1 MADSRKDRELFWDD
15 GTIRSQ
21 NNAFT
26 SSRYR
31 VDMSRESSAL
41 VAGANSAATKRARGQ
56 DLMPKLHLKG
66 SNHRSLRKRREH
78 EPQEVE

>member
-1 MADSRKDRELFWDD
+1 MNRKDPELFWED
-15 GTIRSQ
+15 GSARSQ
-21 NNAFT
+21 GNAFT
-26 SSRYR
+26 ASGYR
-31 VDMSRESSAL
+31 VDMARESAAL

-78 EPQEVE
+78 ETQEVE